1 MIWLLSDDPIQPVQT
16 GPLLAEAIAC
26 AQRSGNQLLRLFLA
40 NNAAVHALSAGDI
53 AAARAHLEQAAHAAR
68 AIGQEDPAVRANL
81 GWVRREEGDLDGAR
95 SAFEASLRI
104 SRRNGE
110 RALISCASLGLACLA
125 ADRGEWG
132 RAAMLH
138 GVAQAFLDR
147 SGGPWQDLEERY
159 RQDSLAA
166 VRAHLGGEQFDRAY
180 AKGMTLS
187 THEGLQLSQR
197 Q

>member
-1 MIWLLSDDPIQPVQT
+1 V
-16 GPLLAEAIAC
+16 G
-26 AQRSGNQLLRLFLA
+26 
-40 NNAAVHALSAGDI
+40 
-53 AAARAHLEQAAHAAR
+53 
-68 AIGQEDPAVRANL
+68 ANL

-110 RALISCASLGLACLA
+110 QPVISCASLGLACLA
-125 ADRGEWG
+125 ADLGEWG

-147 SGGPWQDLEERY
+147 SGGPWQDLEGRY

-166 VRAHLGGEQFDRAY
+166 VRAHLGGEQFDQAY
-180 AKGMTLS
+180 ANGMTLS
-187 THEGLQLSQR
+187 AHQGLQLTFR
-197 Q
+197 EKAG